1 MYPLIPIYEQCM
13 EKKKLKRRVVGYER
27 ERERGRER
35 GIGYKW
41 VGGEIGGGH

>member
-27 ERERGRER
+27 ERKGGRGGLVINGWEKR
-35 GIGYKW
+35 
-41 VGGEIGGGH
+41 